1 MRDRRRSGVTSLI
14 PPSEE
19 RASSLAPSATRRGF
33 LGVAGGAALLC
44 SIGGRNESISARLRE
59 DNHGRWLYHCHVFTH
74 QDAGVAGWYLVE
86 P

>member
-33 LGVAGGAALLC
+33 LGVAGGV
-44 SIGGRNESISARLRE
+44 GPNGSISARFRE
-59 DNHGRWLYHCHVFTH
+59 DNPGRWLYHCHVFTH
-74 QDAGVAGWYLVE
+74 LDAGMAGWYLVE